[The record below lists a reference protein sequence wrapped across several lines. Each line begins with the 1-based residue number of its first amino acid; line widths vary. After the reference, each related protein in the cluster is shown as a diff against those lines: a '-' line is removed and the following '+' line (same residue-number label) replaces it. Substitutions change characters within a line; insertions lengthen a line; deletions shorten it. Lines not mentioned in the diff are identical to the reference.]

1 MFETKQLEA
10 LTKKLV
16 DSLPAG
22 LKNLEDETQQQFK
35 DILSAAFDRLDLVT
49 REEFDVQLK
58 VLEKTREKV
67 DLLEELVEQFNQ
79 VK

>member
-16 DSLPAG
+16 DSLPVG
-22 LKNLEDETQQQFK
+22 LKNMEDEIQQQFK
-35 DILSAAFDRLDLVT
+35 DILSAAFNRMNLVT

-67 DLLEELVEQFNQ
+67 DLLEELVEQFK
-79 VK
+79 VD

>member
-22 LKNLEDETQQQFK
+22 LKNLEDEIQQQFK
-35 DILSAAFDRLDLVT
+35 DILSAAFNRMDLVT

-67 DLLEELVEQFNQ
+67 DLLEELVEQFK
-79 VK
+79 VD